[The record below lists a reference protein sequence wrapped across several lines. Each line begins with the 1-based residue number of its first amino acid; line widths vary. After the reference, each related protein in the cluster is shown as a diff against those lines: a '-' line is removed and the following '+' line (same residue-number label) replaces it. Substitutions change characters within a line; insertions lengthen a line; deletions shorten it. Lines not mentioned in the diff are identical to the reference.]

1 MASLHIKNLGPIVD
15 SSNIELTSLMVLIG
29 RQSAGKSTFMKVLC
43 FCRWVEKKIMVST
56 DDIVSQYTHYNRFV
70 KELKQFHRLN
80 DEYFAENTELM
91 YDGDNIT
98 IEYTGVNG
106 NAKIVRKKSFAE
118 KRYNTKLSYIP
129 AERNLISA
137 IQNVDKT
144 YKATERDVLFNFIY
158 EWDEAKTPYTSDH
171 PFKLSATGGFSY
183 VNKSGADVLVRDD
196 GTETPAFFASSG
208 MQSVMPMDVMT
219 NYITDCVGQNAS
231 LSMHERNEISKTD
244 NGHSHRRLE
253 YQSAQLFI
261 EEPEQNLYPESQKLV
276 VMSLVRSLKKSLANG
291 SEQSMAVVTTH
302 SPYVVSVVNVL
313 LTAAIVSER
322 ELEQSVVEKDCIL
335 PSKAISGYFIDN
347 NGVFQNIMDKEVPML
362 SGNDL
367 DGVDTNHAIDQLR
380 QTLKKALFKH
390 PSNDDI
396 RARIVAQSF
405 PSNKANPTMEKAKQE
420 FRKEY
425 NCDLRGMK
433 TGQEDKL

>member
-1 MASLHIKNLGPIVD
+1 MASLHIKNFGPIVD
-15 SSNIELTSLMVLIG
+15 SSKIKLTSLMVLIG

-43 FCRWVEKKIMVST
+43 YCRWIEKKIMVST
-56 DDIVSQYTHYNRFV
+56 DDILNQYTHYNRFV

-80 DEYFAENTELM
+80 DEYFMEDTELM

-106 NAKIVRKKSFAE
+106 NAKIVRKKSFEE

-158 EWDEAKTPYTSDH
+158 EWDEAKTPYTSEY

-183 VNKSGADVLVRDD
+183 VNKSGADILVGED

-208 MQSVMPMDVMT
+208 MQSVMPLDVMT
-219 NYITDCVGQNAS
+219 NYITERVGQNAS
-231 LSMHERNEISKTD
+231 LSMHEYNEIGKTD
-244 NGHSHRRLE
+244 NGHSYRRLE

-276 VMSLVRSLKKSLANG
+276 MMSLVRSLKKALANG
-291 SEQSMAVVTTH
+291 SERSMAVVTTH
-302 SPYVVSVVNVL
+302 SPYVMSVVNVL
-313 LTAAIVSER
+313 LTAAIVCEKG
-322 ELEQSVVEKDCIL
+322 LEQSVIEKDCIL
-335 PSKAISGYFIDN
+335 PSKAISGYFIDK
-347 NGVFQNIMDKEVPML
+347 NGEFQNIMDKEVPML

-367 DGVDTNHAIDQLR
+367 DGVSDWVDESISKLNEI
-380 QTLKKALFKH
+380 LF
-390 PSNDDI
+390 
-396 RARIVAQSF
+396 A
-405 PSNKANPTMEKAKQE
+405 
-420 FRKEY
+420 
-425 NCDLRGMK
+425 
-433 TGQEDKL
+433 